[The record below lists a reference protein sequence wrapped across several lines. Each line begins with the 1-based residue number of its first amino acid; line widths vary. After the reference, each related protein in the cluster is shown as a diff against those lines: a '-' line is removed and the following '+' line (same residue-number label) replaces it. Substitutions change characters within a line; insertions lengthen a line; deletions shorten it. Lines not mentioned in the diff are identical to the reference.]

1 MKKPNLLGYF
11 IHIERYRI
19 TSAFGFNNF
28 FEILT
33 NSKTLN
39 FLSKIKTSFVN
50 NKKTKALLL
59 LSSSKGGYNAYSIDG
74 VKGFLP
80 RNQISYS
87 STNQINLFKNSV
99 SKIQF
104 IWIFFKIS
112 KVTILF
118 KNNKKFAIKHF
129 TLFPTNFTSYV
140 KFPLQILSLN
150 SQTKDFFKSVYYKF
164 VIKIKHLF
172 IKLNALNIMLYCKSS
187 YIFILLSCFLN
198 FVLFDLS
205 LYYKCFFFSKTL
217 N

>member
-1 MKKPNLLGYF
+1 MQKKISKFFIRLENSSLFEKRALIKIHFYKYLIVSSLGKTSIDFSVDDFNSLKKAILLPKSYMKKPNLLGYS

-19 TSAFGFNNF
+19 TSAFGFNNY

-39 FLSKIKTSFVN
+39 FLSKIKTLFVN

-87 STNQINLFKNSV
+87 STNQINLFKDSI

-118 KNNKKFAIKHF
+118 KNNKENLCSFIF
-129 TLFPTNFTSYV
+129 LISE
-140 KFPLQILSLN
+140 
-150 SQTKDFFKSVYYKF
+150 
-164 VIKIKHLF
+164 KI
-172 IKLNALNIMLYCKSS
+172 
-187 YIFILLSCFLN
+187 
-198 FVLFDLS
+198 
-205 LYYKCFFFSKTL
+205 
-217 N
+217 

>member
-1 MKKPNLLGYF
+1 MQKKISKFFIRLENSSSFEKRALIKIHFYKYLIVSFLGKTSIDFSVDDFNSLKKAILLPKSYMKKPNLLGYS

-19 TSAFGFNNF
+19 TSAFGFNNS

-39 FLSKIKTSFVN
+39 FLSKIKTLFVN

-87 STNQINLFKNSV
+87 STNQINLFKDSI

-118 KNNKKFAIKHF
+118 KNNKENLCSFIF
-129 TLFPTNFTSYV
+129 LISE
-140 KFPLQILSLN
+140 
-150 SQTKDFFKSVYYKF
+150 
-164 VIKIKHLF
+164 KI
-172 IKLNALNIMLYCKSS
+172 
-187 YIFILLSCFLN
+187 
-198 FVLFDLS
+198 
-205 LYYKCFFFSKTL
+205 
-217 N
+217 